1 MKVLISPG
9 YGAGWST
16 WNSPEMAVD
25 ERLIEA
31 FENGISEEGMK
42 QLCEEL
48 GYESYMGGF
57 EDLEIVEVP
66 SGSLFKIR
74 VYDGYES
81 IEVFDDSDWLR
92 AIQVQGVRKA
102 QLLLSLFFIGKN
114 FVEVVCIQRPSYKIF
129 QNAFAYGKIYGTGA
143 EYV

>member
-31 FENGISEEGMK
+31 FENGISKEGMK
-42 QLCEEL
+42 RLCEEL

-57 EDLEIVEVP
+57 EDLKITEVP
-66 SGSLFKIR
+66 SGSLFQIR
-74 VYDGYES
+74 EYDGSEY
-81 IEVFDDSDWLR
+81 IEIFNDLDWLR
-92 AIQVQGVRKA
+92 AV
-102 QLLLSLFFIGKN
+102 
-114 FVEVVCIQRPSYKIF
+114 
-129 QNAFAYGKIYGTGA
+129 
-143 EYV
+143 

>member
-66 SGSLFKIR
+66 SGSLFR
-74 VYDGYES
+74 VSEYDGYES
-81 IEVFDDSDWLR
+81 IEVFDDLSWLR
-92 AIQVQGVRKA
+92 A
-102 QLLLSLFFIGKN
+102 
-114 FVEVVCIQRPSYKIF
+114 E
-129 QNAFAYGKIYGTGA
+129 
-143 EYV
+143 

>member
-16 WNSPEMAVD
+16 WNNLEMAVD

-31 FENGISEEGMK
+31 FENGISKEGMK

-57 EDLEIVEVP
+57 EQLKVVEV
-66 SGSLFKIR
+66 SKGNLFQIR
-74 VYDGYES
+74 EYDGSEY
-81 IEVFDDSDWLR
+81 IEIFDDSNWLR
-92 AIQVQGVRKA
+92 AV
-102 QLLLSLFFIGKN
+102 
-114 FVEVVCIQRPSYKIF
+114 
-129 QNAFAYGKIYGTGA
+129 
-143 EYV
+143 

>member
-66 SGSLFKIR
+66 RGSLFKIR

-81 IEVFDDSDWLR
+81 IEVFDDSDRLR
-92 AIQVQGVRKA
+92 AI
-102 QLLLSLFFIGKN
+102 
-114 FVEVVCIQRPSYKIF
+114 
-129 QNAFAYGKIYGTGA
+129 
-143 EYV
+143 